1 MQTENRRLQTL
12 HQPDALTGLLTRDP
26 EMLRLC
32 RMIERVAS
40 SDATV
45 MLLGESGTGKEVFA
59 QGLHQASKR
68 SGRFIAINCA
78 AIPEALLESEL
89 FGHEKGSFTGATKTT
104 VGKIETAHGGTLM
117 LDEIGDL
124 PQPLQAKLLRFL
136 QERKIERIGGRQEIA
151 VDVRVVCATH
161 QNLLAQIEAGRFR
174 EDLYYRLAEIVVE
187 IPALR
192 DRQGDAVLLAQAF
205 LRRFAQESRRSAMAF
220 GEEALLAIARHRWPG
235 NVRELLNKVKRASIM
250 AEGGRVGCADLGLGT
265 EGPSLIGSEAELDL
279 RAVRETAERRAVIAA
294 LARANDNMVRA
305 AELLGVSRPTLYDLL
320 KRLAIRQ
327 RVEM

>member
-1 MQTENRRLQTL
+1 
-12 HQPDALTGLLTRDP
+12 
-26 EMLRLC
+26 
-32 RMIERVAS
+32 
-40 SDATV
+40 
-45 MLLGESGTGKEVFA
+45 
-59 QGLHQASKR
+59 
-68 SGRFIAINCA
+68 
-78 AIPEALLESEL
+78 
-89 FGHEKGSFTGATKTT
+89 
-104 VGKIETAHGGTLM
+104 M

-220 GEEALLAIARHRWPG
+220 GDEALLAIARHRWPG

-250 AEGGRVGCADLGLGT
+250 AEGGRVGCADLGLPATG
-265 EGPSLIGSEAELDL
+265 GDASDAETVDL
-279 RAVRETAERRAVIAA
+279 RQVRDRADRGAVIAA
-294 LARANDNMVRA
+294 LGRADGNLVRA
-305 AELLGVSRPTLYDLL
+305 AELLGVSRPTLYDLM
-320 KRLAIRQ
+320 KKLAIRQ
-327 RVEM
+327 RFDA